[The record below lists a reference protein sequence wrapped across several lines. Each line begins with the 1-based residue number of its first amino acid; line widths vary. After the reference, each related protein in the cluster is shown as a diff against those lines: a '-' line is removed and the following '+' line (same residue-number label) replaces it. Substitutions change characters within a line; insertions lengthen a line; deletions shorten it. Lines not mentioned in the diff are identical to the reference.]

1 MVGYRVSAAIL
12 QTLQVA
18 AGSMLR
24 SAARGPLGAALA
36 ASPRVDSAIMC
47 EEFDRPDV
55 CILGGGFGGLYT
67 ALKLSQLDWGESP
80 RARVTLID
88 RSDRFAFLP
97 MLYELTVGTASCW
110 EVAPTFSSLLTNNT
124 DIRFVR
130 GTVKTIDEVDRLVAV
145 DAFEGNT
152 IHLPYDR
159 CVLALGSEAYFANV
173 PGARE
178 HTQPFYTLDD
188 ALSLRKRL
196 LTMRKKEE
204 LEGSPPTPP
213 SIALVGASYVGV
225 ELAGGSSRQVSHKSR
240 TQVSHTSLAH
250 KSRTQV
256 SWASSSQASRADKFR
271 TSLAHKSRTQVS
283 HTSLAHK
290 SRTHVS
296 HTRLAHKS
304 RTPVLP
310 RCHTPSIR
318 AHSARAHLSH
328 ASLHPPHAQPTSPSG
343 LAGSGPTA
351 HLPPS

>member
-250 KSRTQV
+250 KSRT
-256 SWASSSQASRADKFR
+256 
-271 TSLAHKSRTQVS
+271 
-283 HTSLAHK
+283 
-290 SRTHVS
+290 HVS

>member
-130 GTVKTIDEVDRLVAV
+130 GTVKTIDEVDRLIAV

-173 PGARE
+173 PGAHE

-204 LEGSPPTPP
+204 LEGSPPTP

-225 ELAGGSSRQVSHKSR
+225 ELAG
-240 TQVSHTSLAH
+240 T
-250 KSRTQV
+250 
-256 SWASSSQASRADKFR
+256 SRADKFR
-271 TSLAHKSRTQVS
+271 TSLAHESRTPVEQTSCARVS
-283 HTSLAHK
+283 HTSLAH
-290 SRTHVS
+290 T
-296 HTRLAHKS
+296 S
-304 RTPVLP
+304 RTPVPHTSLVLQFCPDVTRPVFVPTPHAPSCPTPLFRPPTRSKPRRVVWREAGRRRTSRQADARAACRECPRHCPGLLP
-310 RCHTPSIR
+310 RRCD
-318 AHSARAHLSH
+318 
-328 ASLHPPHAQPTSPSG
+328 QTSRRG
-343 LAGSGPTA
+343 LD
-351 HLPPS
+351 